1 MIEKY
6 EKLNEEIAELTNQ
19 RNEYE
24 HKQSAAEQEYIQ
36 QKDAWVQKVED
47 LVQKISIK
55 FKANMH
61 GIGHEGDVELKKTD
75 QIKDYGVYMRVS
87 YLPGQRVT
95 QLNHSQHSGGEKR
108 VATIMYLL
116 ALQKL
121 NPSCPLRI
129 VDEINQGMDA
139 KNERKAFAALVEN
152 VCGKQDD
159 ERARR
164 SGSQFFVIT
173 PKLLPNFEYRPEV
186 TVLTVCKA
194 KSMISSKGWDLDA
207 FIRKK
212 KQKIRV
218 T

>member
-1 MIEKY
+1 MI
-6 EKLNEEIAELTNQ
+6 NQ
-19 RNEYE
+19 F
-24 HKQSAAEQEYIQ
+24 SASLDIIQDRVFFCFNTKKEQEFRLWLTRRCVSQFLETLPRYSEES
-36 QKDAWVQKVED
+36 KDIINELEK
-47 LVQKISIK
+47 S
-55 FKANMH
+55 
-61 GIGHEGDVELKKTD
+61 VELKKTD

-152 VCGKQDD
+152 VCGKQND

-186 TVLTVCKA
+186 TVLTVCNA

-207 FIRKK
+207 FIKK
-212 KQKIRV
+212 EKATRNL
-218 T
+218 